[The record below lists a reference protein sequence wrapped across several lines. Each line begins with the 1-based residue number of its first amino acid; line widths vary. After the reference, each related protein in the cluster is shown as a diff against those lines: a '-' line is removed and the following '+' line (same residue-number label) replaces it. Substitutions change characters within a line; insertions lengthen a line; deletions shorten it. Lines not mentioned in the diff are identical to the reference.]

1 MTDRLTLS
9 LWEEGQAH
17 KAILFAWENAKSAIK
32 NGKRLTLELRPET
45 RSDAQN
51 RHYHGLIS
59 QIAAHIGGDLADP
72 DDAKRILISAFKI
85 ETQELL
91 TDEWAKFGDLR
102 MGRGLHKE
110 IVVLGTQSRG
120 FSKKLG
126 AAFIEWLYAF
136 GVAHKVQFKAQEGE
150 Q

>member
-17 KAILFAWENAKSAIK
+17 KAISFLWKNAKEAVRD
-32 NGKRLTLELRPET
+32 GKRMVAELRPET

-51 RHYHGLIS
+51 NHFHGLID
-59 QIAAHIGGDLADP
+59 QIAAHIGGDLAEP

-85 ETQELL
+85 ETQDVLA
-91 TDEWAKFGDLR
+91 DEWAKFGDLR

-136 GVAHKVQFKAQEGE
+136 GTAHGVQFKTQEIDR
-150 Q
+150 

>member
-1 MTDRLTLS
+1 MTDHLTLS
-9 LWEEGQAH
+9 LWEENQAH
-17 KAILFAWENAKSAIK
+17 KAINHLWKNAKEAVRD
-32 NGKRLTLELRPET
+32 GRRMVAELRSET

-51 RHYHGLIS
+51 NHFHGLIA
-59 QIAAHIGGDLADP
+59 QIATHIGGDLADP

-85 ETQELL
+85 ETQDVLA
-91 TDEWAKFGDLR
+91 DEWAKFGDLR

-136 GVAHKVQFKAQEGE
+136 GAAHGVQFKTQEIDR
-150 Q
+150 

>member
-9 LWEEGQAH
+9 LWEENQAH
-17 KAILFAWENAKSAIK
+17 KAISYLWKNARVAVRD
-32 NGKRLTLELRPET
+32 GKRMVAELRPET
-45 RSDAQN
+45 RSDVQN
-51 RHYHGLIS
+51 NHFHGLIA

-85 ETQELL
+85 ETQDLL
-91 TDEWAKFGDLR
+91 ADEWAKFGDLR

-136 GVAHKVQFKAQEGE
+136 GTAHGVQFKAQEE
-150 Q
+150 K

>member
-1 MTDRLTLS
+1 MADRLTLS
-9 LWEEGQAH
+9 LWEENQAH
-17 KAILFAWENAKSAIK
+17 KAISYLWKNAKEAVQ

-91 TDEWAKFGDLR
+91 ADEWAKFGDLR

-136 GVAHKVQFKAQEGE
+136 GATHGVQFKAQEDDR
-150 Q
+150 

>member
-9 LWEEGQAH
+9 LWEENQAH
-17 KAILFAWENAKSAIK
+17 KAISFLWKNAKEAVQ

-51 RHYHGLIS
+51 RHYHGLIA

-85 ETQELL
+85 ETQDVLA
-91 TDEWAKFGDLR
+91 DEWAKFGDLR

>member
-9 LWEEGQAH
+9 LWETGQAH
-17 KAILFAWENAKSAIK
+17 KAISCLWQHAKEAVRD
-32 NGKRLTLELRPET
+32 GKRLTLELRPET

-51 RHYHGLIS
+51 RHYHGLIA
-59 QIAAHIGGDLADP
+59 QIAQHIGGDLADP

-91 TDEWAKFGDLR
+91 ADEWAKFGDLR

-136 GVAHKVQFKAQEGE
+136 GTTHGVQFKAWEGE